1 MGKARK
7 PRQMRCRAKSLPEC
21 IREFLT
27 PAVWKQARQEAN
39 RRKKPRWDVH
49 PLCFVLLAMTWC
61 CGDSLPEKFETARG
75 FYVAC
80 HPKRRRPGETF
91 QGFQQA
97 LERLP
102 MGVLRRMG
110 KGIRG
115 RIEALFGSRLLID
128 GFIPLGCDGS
138 RLECPRSEELERRLG
153 KSGKRKMKRKSNS
166 KGNGDKKAAAPTV
179 WITAVVHL
187 CNGVPWMW
195 RFGKG
200 GKASER
206 EHLRRMLHLLPK
218 LALVVTDAG
227 YYGYELISDLIRSK
241 ADFLIRMSTNVKL
254 YTEEH
259 VEMDDFCEGV
269 VYYWPEAVQRLG
281 GEPIRA
287 RLIRLRG
294 RSKKR
299 KYDVWLLTNVMDSK
313 RLSSRM
319 ADRFYRWRWE
329 SEGYFRTYKW
339 TMAKLKMSS
348 RTVRCVH
355 REAEASMIATQLLLA
370 QGALAMPE
378 AKGKDEAAVCS
389 PRQVLREIRREISGG
404 VSPRRRRHFEKRL
417 RECYRERRGRKTV
430 KEKRVWPR
438 RKEHKPPGP
447 PQILTLTRAQKC
459 LLLRPQTAV

>member
-1 MGKARK
+1 
-7 PRQMRCRAKSLPEC
+7 
-21 IREFLT
+21 
-27 PAVWKQARQEAN
+27 
-39 RRKKPRWDVH
+39 
-49 PLCFVLLAMTWC
+49 MTWC

-80 HPKRRRPGETF
+80 HAKRRRPGETF

-102 MGVLRRMG
+102 IGVLRQMSA
-110 KGIRG
+110 GIRG
-115 RIEALFGSRLLID
+115 RIEKLFGSRLLVD

-138 RLECPRSEELERRLG
+138 RLECPRSEELEKRLG
-153 KSGKRKMKRKSNS
+153 KPGKPKKKRKTNGYKS
-166 KGNGDKKAAAPTV
+166 AAAPTL

-187 CNGVPWMW
+187 GNGVPWMW

-206 EHLRRMLHLLPK
+206 EHLRRMLHLVPK

-227 YYGYELISDLIRSK
+227 YYGYELILELVRTK
-241 ADFLIRMSTNVKL
+241 VDFLIRMSTNVKL
-254 YTEEH
+254 YTEDH
-259 VEMDDFCEGV
+259 VEMDEFREGP
-269 VYYWPEAVQRLG
+269 VYYWPEAVQKEG

-294 RSKKR
+294 KSKKR
-299 KYDVWLLTNVMDSK
+299 RYDVWLLTNVMDPK

-329 SEGYFRTYKW
+329 SEGYFRTYKR

-370 QGALAMPE
+370 QGALAIPE
-378 AKGKDEAAVCS
+378 TQDTDQAIVCS
-389 PRQVLREIRREISGG
+389 PRQVLLEIRQEISD
-404 VSPRRRRHFEKRL
+404 SLPPRRRRAFGKRL
-417 RECYRERRGRKTV
+417 RECRRERRVRKTA

-438 RKEHKPPGP
+438 RKQHKPPGP
-447 PQILTLTRAQKC
+447 PQILTLTNAQKH
-459 LLLRPQTAV
+459 LLLRCKTAT